1 MRGKTVLITGATDG
15 IGRQT
20 ALELA
25 RKGADVW
32 VHGKDEERCRSALA
46 EVRRQGGEGDHRCF
60 TADLAA
66 LTQVSGL
73 TEAVLNAADRLDVL
87 ICNAGVFRHRRELTG
102 DGIEMTFAVN
112 HLAHF
117 ALTLGLV
124 NRLRQS
130 APSRIVV
137 VSSMVQADAI
147 DFENLQGEKDFTGFG
162 AYARSK
168 LCNVLFT
175 LALARRLQGT
185 GVTANC
191 LHPGVINTKLLR
203 ASWSGGAP
211 VAEGAK
217 TPVYLSS
224 SSEVADV
231 SGSYFVN
238 RQAADPTPIAADQTV
253 QERLWQI
260 SEDLAGLKWPD

>member
-1 MRGKTVLITGATDG
+1 MRGKTILITGATDG

-20 ALELA
+20 GLELA

-32 VHGKDEERCRSALA
+32 VHGRDEERCRSALA
-46 EVRRQGGEGDHRCF
+46 EVRRQGSDGRHRCF
-60 TADLAA
+60 TADLADPA
-66 LTQVSGL
+66 QVRGM
-73 TEAVLNAADRLDVL
+73 TEEVLDASDRLDVL
-87 ICNAGVFRHRRELTG
+87 ICNAGVFRHQRELTEG
-102 DGIEMTFAVN
+102 GVEITFAVN

-147 DFENLQGEKDFTGFG
+147 DFENLQGEKRFSGFG

-175 LALARRLQGT
+175 RALARRLEGSS
-185 GVTANC
+185 VTANC

-217 TPVYLSS
+217 TPVFLAS
-224 SSEVADV
+224 SSEMEGV
-231 SGSYFVN
+231 SGNYFVN
-238 RQAADPTPIAADQTV
+238 RQPADPAAIAEDRTV
-253 QERLWQI
+253 QERLWKV
-260 SEDLAGLKWPD
+260 SEDLTGLNWPV

>member
-32 VHGKDEERCRSALA
+32 VHGRDGERCRSALA
-46 EVRRQGGEGDHRCF
+46 EVRRIGGDGSHRCF
-60 TADLAA
+60 TADLADPA
-66 LTQVSGL
+66 QVRRM
-73 TEAVLNAADRLDVL
+73 TDEVLDAFDRLDVL
-87 ICNAGVFRHRRELTG
+87 LCNAGVFRHRRESTA

-124 NRLRQS
+124 DRLRQS

-137 VSSMVQADAI
+137 VTSMVQADAI
-147 DFENLQGEKDFTGFG
+147 DFENLQGEKNFTGFG

-175 LALARRLQGT
+175 RALARRLEGS

-217 TPVYLSS
+217 TPVFLAS
-224 SSEVADV
+224 SSEVEGV
-231 SGSYFVN
+231 SGGYFVN
-238 RQAADPTPIAADQTV
+238 RQPADPVPIAKEQKV
-253 QERLWQI
+253 QERLWKI
-260 SEDLAGLKWPD
+260 SEDLTGMKWPD